1 MKKVEASLSLEMRSA
16 QMINKTEK
24 MRGGNSSSGSGFASS
39 KLRGNSV
46 RSGMGYR
53 VALSSVMTTLA
64 LIFSYVE
71 ALIPFNFGI
80 PGVKLGLSNL
90 VILVALYKLSAG
102 YAFVINMVRI
112 LLSGLL
118 FGGVS
123 AMLYSL
129 AGGLLS
135 FAVMYILMKTG
146 LFSPVGVSMA
156 GGVMHNVGQVTVAAL
171 VVETGKIY
179 LYLPVLSVTGLITG
193 TILGFAAALILVR
206 LKRV

>member
-1 MKKVEASLSLEMRSA
+1 MSNGLKGERKSFPAAGSASSGRRRNSA
-16 QMINKTEK
+16 
-24 MRGGNSSSGSGFASS
+24 RSGSG
-39 KLRGNSV
+39 
-46 RSGMGYR
+46 YR
-53 VALSSVMTTLA
+53 IALSSVMTTLA

-90 VILVALYKLSAG
+90 VILIALYKLGAG

-135 FAVMYILMKTG
+135 FAVMFILMKTK
-146 LFSPVGVSMA
+146 LFSPVGISMA

-206 LKRV
+206 LKRI

>member
-1 MKKVEASLSLEMRSA
+1 MRSKN
-16 QMINKTEK
+16 IRNKQTS
-24 MRGGNSSSGSGFASS
+24 RRSRSSVSGANSRNGF
-39 KLRGNSV
+39 
-46 RSGMGYR
+46 GYR
-53 VALSSVMTTLA
+53 VALSSAMTTLA

-80 PGVKLGLSNL
+80 PGIKLGLSNL
-90 VILVALYKLSAG
+90 VILIALYRLGAG
-102 YAFVINMVRI
+102 YAFTINMIRI
-112 LLSGLL
+112 LLSGSL

-123 AMLYSL
+123 AMLYSM

-135 FAVMYILMKTG
+135 FVVMLILIKTKI
-146 LFSPVGVSMA
+146 FSPAGVSMA

-193 TILGFAAALILVR
+193 TVLGFAAALILKR
-206 LKRV
+206 LKYV

>member
-1 MKKVEASLSLEMRSA
+1 MNNKNRNKSRRLSDKR
-16 QMINKTEK
+16 
-24 MRGGNSSSGSGFASS
+24 NS
-39 KLRGNSV
+39 
-46 RSGMGYR
+46 MGYR

-80 PGVKLGLSNL
+80 PGIKLGLS
-90 VILVALYKLSAG
+90 
-102 YAFVINMVRI
+102 YAFTINMIRI

-135 FAVMYILMKTG
+135 FAVMFLLVKTK

-193 TILGFAAALILVR
+193 TILGVAAALILKR

>member
-1 MKKVEASLSLEMRSA
+1 MNNKNRNKSRRLSDKR
-16 QMINKTEK
+16 
-24 MRGGNSSSGSGFASS
+24 NS
-39 KLRGNSV
+39 
-46 RSGMGYR
+46 MGYR

-80 PGVKLGLSNL
+80 PGIKLGLSNL
-90 VILVALYKLSAG
+90 VILIALYRLGAG
-102 YAFVINMVRI
+102 YAFTINMIRI

-135 FAVMYILMKTG
+135 FAVMFLLVKTK
-146 LFSPVGVSMA
+146 LFIPV
-156 GGVMHNVGQVTVAAL
+156 
-171 VVETGKIY
+171 
-179 LYLPVLSVTGLITG
+179 
-193 TILGFAAALILVR
+193 
-206 LKRV
+206 

>member
-1 MKKVEASLSLEMRSA
+1 MSNGLKGERKSFSGAGSASSGRRS
-16 QMINKTEK
+16 
-24 MRGGNSSSGSGFASS
+24 NSARSGSG
-39 KLRGNSV
+39 
-46 RSGMGYR
+46 YR
-53 VALSSVMTTLA
+53 IALSSVMTTLA

-90 VILVALYKLSAG
+90 VILIALYKLGAG

-135 FAVMYILMKTG
+135 FAVMFILMKTK
-146 LFSPVGVSMA
+146 LFSPVGISMA

-206 LKRV
+206 LKRI